1 MIRLAAALAASI
13 LVSGAA
19 LAQQANP
26 AKQSRWEER
35 STVCTAQADD
45 RHLRGATRRTW
56 IRQCIKSGTPKQ
68 IAAHQEKILEC
79 TEEAEDQSLEARERR
94 QFMSECLRG

>member
-1 MIRLAAALAASI
+1 MIRFAAAIAASI

-19 LAQQANP
+19 LAQTDKP
-26 AKQSRWEER
+26 AKSWRLEER
-35 STVCTAQADD
+35 GTVCAAQADD
-45 RHLRGATRRTW
+45 RHLRGATRRAW
-56 IRQCIKSGTPKQ
+56 VKQCIKGGAPKE